1 MGKFIHHSTSTS
13 ALAGVSSF
21 NMAYS
26 IYISYSMSD
35 SSKAYDLSGK
45 LSREKISYYLD
56 CVESGFTLSDY
67 TKQVIE
73 ECEAFVALVGM
84 SYTEA
89 KYSHD
94 TLRHAIEHGKRIV
107 VCPIE
112 GAPLPELQ
120 VPYTTVNEE
129 NLLAL
134 LMGGNVDDD
143 DDENYHPNGDHRP
156 LLFPSASELRL
167 TVDYKPENQPDG
179 TVDCR
184 PLLFPSASELR
195 LTVDHQETVD
205 HNQDD
210 NENYHWNETVDCRPL
225 LFPSASELRWTV
237 DYKNDYDEL
246 IEHRGTPPPP
256 TQPLISEP
264 SKKNKGCGC
273 GCSFLAYV
281 FVVIMFAN
289 FLIKDIFGNNIVEL
303 GRKCIDTLIE
313 NRKSPLER
321 HYESISYED
330 RKKGEVLYDRG
341 MNFMK
346 EASAN
351 PNAREKALAC
361 FEEAAA
367 LGNVEAMYY
376 AGMCYLKAADGDRK
390 LLEKATKHL
399 YDATVAGKPDCFAQ
413 LMNIAEMNIAYT
425 QNCVGVCYAHG
436 YSVER
441 NQMKAVEWY
450 IKAARNGNYAA
461 KYNLAW
467 YYRYGQ
473 GGLPINKHMA
483 YKLYEE
489 LAAINYE
496 DAQKLMKEVSKEL

>member
-1 MGKFIHHSTSTS
+1 
-13 ALAGVSSF
+13 
-21 NMAYS
+21 
-26 IYISYSMSD
+26 
-35 SSKAYDLSGK
+35 
-45 LSREKISYYLD
+45 
-56 CVESGFTLSDY
+56 
-67 TKQVIE
+67 
-73 ECEAFVALVGM
+73 
-84 SYTEA
+84 
-89 KYSHD
+89 
-94 TLRHAIEHGKRIV
+94 
-107 VCPIE
+107 
-112 GAPLPELQ
+112 
-120 VPYTTVNEE
+120 
-129 NLLAL
+129 
-134 LMGGNVDDD
+134 
-143 DDENYHPNGDHRP
+143 
-156 LLFPSASELRL
+156 
-167 TVDYKPENQPDG
+167 
-179 TVDCR
+179 
-184 PLLFPSASELR
+184 
-195 LTVDHQETVD
+195 
-205 HNQDD
+205 
-210 NENYHWNETVDCRPL
+210 
-225 LFPSASELRWTV
+225 
-237 DYKNDYDEL
+237 
-246 IEHRGTPPPP
+246 
-256 TQPLISEP
+256 
-264 SKKNKGCGC
+264 
-273 GCSFLAYV
+273 
-281 FVVIMFAN
+281 MFAN

-303 GRKCIDTLIE
+303 GRKYIDTLIE

-321 HYESISYED
+321 HYERISYED

-399 YDATVAGKPDCFAQ
+399 YDATVAGKPGCFAQ
-413 LMNIAEMNIAYT
+413 LMNIAEMNIAYA

-436 YSVER
+436 YYVER

-473 GGLPINKHMA
+473 GGLPTNKHMA

>member
-45 LSREKISYYLD
+45 LSREKITYYLD

-67 TKQVIE
+67 TKQIIE
-73 ECEAFVALVGM
+73 DCEVFVALVGAR
-84 SYTEA
+84 YAEA
-89 KYSHD
+89 KFASD
-94 TLRHAIEHGKRIV
+94 TLNHAMEHGKRIV
-107 VCPIE
+107 VCLIE
-112 GAPLPELQ
+112 GAPLPEQLAS
-120 VPYTTVNEE
+120 YTTVNEE
-129 NLLAL
+129 DLFAL
-134 LMGGNVDDD
+134 LMKNDEDDNVDDD
-143 DDENYHPNGDHRP
+143 VDEDDNYLPDGLTVDRRPLTVDHNDNEDEDENLHPDGLTVDRRP
-156 LLFPSASELRL
+156 LTVDDNDNEDEDEDENENYRWNETVDRRPL
-167 TVDYKPENQPDG
+167 TVDY
-179 TVDCR
+179 
-184 PLLFPSASELR
+184 
-195 LTVDHQETVD
+195 QETVD
-205 HNQDD
+205 HN
-210 NENYHWNETVDCRPL
+210 V
-225 LFPSASELRWTV
+225 
-237 DYKNDYDEL
+237 DEL

-281 FVVIMFAN
+281 FVIIMFAN

-399 YDATVAGKPDCFAQ
+399 YDATVAGKPSCFAE
-413 LMNIAEMNIAYT
+413 LMNIAEMNIAYA

-473 GGLPINKHMA
+473 GGLPTNKHMA